1 MWTLSST
8 QRDSNLRSQWTFK
21 AIRELTRQSRL

>member
-1 MWTLSST
+1 MWTLTWT
-8 QRDSNLRSQWTFK
+8 QRYSNLPSQWTFK